1 MDNLLNN
8 NLLKK
13 RIMRRVYA
21 IWFVR
26 SVYAKMAVI
35 GAILIASYLHISFIN
50 VFSNTV
56 NASSGFLLSAK
67 YLTSSFAAADIVSKF
82 LLTGMIVAVFM
93 TGRDL
98 FKLKKENTLFA
109 RN

>member
-1 MDNLLNN
+1 MD

-21 IWFVR
+21 IWFVK
-26 SVYAKMAVI
+26 SVYAKIAVI
-35 GAILIASYLHISFIN
+35 GAILIASYLHISFVH
-50 VFSNTV
+50 VFSNTL
-56 NASSGFLLSAK
+56 NASSSFLLSAK
-67 YLTSSFAAADIVSKF
+67 YLTSSFMAADIISKT
-82 LLTGMIVAVFM
+82 LLAGMIVAVFI

-98 FKLKKENTLFA
+98 FKIKKENTLFA

>member
-1 MDNLLNN
+1 MD

-21 IWFVR
+21 IWFIK
-26 SVYAKMAVI
+26 SVYAKMAVF
-35 GAILIASYLHISFIN
+35 GSILFASYLHISFVH
-50 VFSNTV
+50 VFSNTI

-82 LLTGMIVAVFM
+82 LLAGMIMAVFM
-93 TGRDL
+93 MGRDL

>member
-1 MDNLLNN
+1 MD

-21 IWFVR
+21 IWFVK
-26 SVYAKMAVI
+26 SFYAKMAVL
-35 GAILIASYLHISFIN
+35 GAILVASYWHISFVH
-50 VFSNTV
+50 VFSNTI

-67 YLTSSFAAADIVSKF
+67 YLTSSFMAADIISKT
-82 LLTGMIVAVFM
+82 LLAGMIVAVFI

-98 FKLKKENTLFA
+98 FKIKKENTLFA

>member
-1 MDNLLNN
+1 M
-8 NLLKK
+8 KK
-13 RIMRRVYA
+13 RIMRRVYLV
-21 IWFVR
+21 WFAR
-26 SVYAKMAVI
+26 SVYAKAAVF
-35 GAILIASYLHISFIN
+35 GAIMVAASLHISFVH

-82 LLTGMIVAVFM
+82 LFIGILIAVFIM
-93 TGRDL
+93 GKDL
-98 FKLKKENTLFA
+98 FKFKRENRLLA

>member
-1 MDNLLNN
+1 MDNF
-8 NLLKK
+8 LKK

-26 SVYAKMAVI
+26 SVYAKIAVI
-35 GAILIASYLHISFIN
+35 GAILIASYLHISFVH
-50 VFSNTV
+50 VFSNTL

-67 YLTSSFAAADIVSKF
+67 YLTSSFMAADIISKT
-82 LLTGMIVAVFM
+82 LLAGMIVAVFI

-98 FKLKKENTLFA
+98 FKIKKENTLFA

>member
-1 MDNLLNN
+1 
-8 NLLKK
+8 LKK
-13 RIMRRVYA
+13 RIMRKVYA

-26 SVYAKMAVI
+26 SVYAKIAVI
-35 GAILIASYLHISFIN
+35 GAILIVAYLHISFVH
-50 VFSNTV
+50 VFSNTL

-67 YLTSSFAAADIVSKF
+67 YLTSSFMAADIISKT
-82 LLTGMIVAVFM
+82 LLAGMIVAVFI

-98 FKLKKENTLFA
+98 FKIKKENTLFA